1 MYYTGQVTLRHA
13 VPTCPSVLE
22 AMKSLWLDRV
32 IDSVADR
39 GRELLNLR
47 SNGKPVTNMN
57 RLCLALLS
65 EKGEASG
72 TALAREVIIS
82 YHNMNSDERAAF
94 FEMLH
99 QEFGPDEQSIF
110 DAADKFKTSRD
121 IDDYLALSKAIE
133 PGRQRL
139 FRRINTAPNGIE
151 AIVGMRAD
159 LLYLLETRPHLRAVD
174 ADLRHLLR
182 SWFNRGFLKLERI
195 DWHTSATVLE
205 KLINYESVH
214 EIQSWADLQRRLASD
229 RRCFA
234 FFHPALPEE
243 PLIFM
248 EAALVTGLADTIAP
262 LLDINA
268 PVIEPDQADSVIF
281 YSINNCLVGLK
292 GISFGNFLIKQV
304 ATELAREF
312 PGLKLFSTLSP
323 MPLFTRALRDRTVF
337 SIERLT
343 GILKED
349 VEKPCKEAD
358 ETEIDQAL
366 SKLLEDPMAHER
378 ALLQP
383 LQRLGL
389 AYLTHAK
396 RQDKLYDPVAYFH
409 LSNGARLE
417 RINAFANVSPR
428 GLQESAGLMVNYR
441 YIPEEFESNHE
452 AFVHR
457 QEIPLSR
464 KLLKDFRALKD
475 AWH

>member
-1 MYYTGQVTLRHA
+1 
-13 VPTCPSVLE
+13 
-22 AMKSLWLDRV
+22 MKSLWLDRV

-47 SNGKPVTNMN
+47 ANGKSSINLE
-57 RLCLALLS
+57 RLCCALLS

-72 TALAREVIIS
+72 TALAREVIIN
-82 YHNMNSDERAAF
+82 YKNMEDHERVAF
-94 FEMLH
+94 FEMLDKK
-99 QEFGPDEQSIF
+99 FGPDEQAIIA
-110 DAADKFKTSRD
+110 AADEFKASRQ
-121 IDDYLALSKAIE
+121 IDDYLSLSKAIE
-133 PGRQRL
+133 PARQKL
-139 FRRINTAPNGIE
+139 FRRINIAPNGID

-159 LLYLLETRPHLRAVD
+159 LLHILEAQPHLKAVD
-174 ADLRHLLR
+174 ADLRHLLM
-182 SWFNRGFLKLERI
+182 SWFNRGFLQLQRI
-195 DWHTSATVLE
+195 DWHTSATILE

-214 EIQSWADLQRRLASD
+214 EIQSWADLQRRLAAD

-248 EAALVTGLADTIAP
+248 EAALVTGLSDTIDP
-262 LLDINA
+262 LLDVDQPI
-268 PVIEPDQADSVIF
+268 IEPKQADSVIF
-281 YSINNCLVGLK
+281 YSINNCLEGLR

-323 MPLFTRALRDRTVF
+323 MPLFICALKDAEVF
-337 SIERLT
+337 SEQRLAT
-343 GILKED
+343 ILKED
-349 VEKPCKEAD
+349 SENLCTAAN
-358 ETEIDQAL
+358 ETNLTRAL
-366 SKLLEDPMAHER
+366 SKLLADPVAHKKV
-378 ALLQP
+378 
-383 LQRLGL
+383 LQRPLSKLGL
-389 AYLTHAK
+389 AYLTYAK
-396 RQDKLYDPVAYFH
+396 KGNKLYDPVAYFH

-417 RINAFANVSPR
+417 RINAFANISSR
-428 GLQESAGLMVNYR
+428 GLAESAGLMVNYR